1 MHIVIPVLSTQPSGG
16 FRMLCELSREWI
28 ASGCRVTFVAPSDAG
43 SPYFQTPATF
53 LFVNGNGELRDT
65 PGDGVAVRG
74 AAGVWRRFGEL
85 RHAMARLADDADV
98 MLANH
103 ALTSWPVAL
112 TRTRARKFYYVQAY
126 EPEDYFSVGRPANY
140 VLGSIAYASYWLPL
154 QQVVNSPTYVGYR
167 NLRADT
173 WIPAGVDLQKMR
185 PAANR
190 APLDGRPFVFGC
202 LGRPEPFKGTAH
214 VVSAFD
220 TLVAR
225 GRNVRLRI
233 AHGHFP
239 PGRPQPDG
247 CEIVKARNDAELVAF
262 YQSLDALVAPATI
275 HLGAPHCPVME
286 AMACRVAVVST
297 GAIPASR
304 DADNAWIVAPSD
316 PTGIADA
323 LDDIQFDA
331 PTRER
336 RLSKAM
342 QDIQAF
348 SWSVIA
354 PRMLALFKA

>member
-1 MHIVIPVLSTQPSGG
+1 MHIVIPVLWTLPSGG

-28 ASGCRVTFVAPSDAG
+28 AAGCRVTFVAPSTAG
-43 SPYFQTPATF
+43 PPYFQTPAK
-53 LFVNGNGELRDT
+53 FVFAQSNGELSET
-65 PGDGVAVRG
+65 PGSGVATRG
-74 AAGVWRRFGEL
+74 AAGVWRRSVEL
-85 RHAMARLADDADV
+85 QRGLARLAEDADV
-98 MLANH
+98 MLANA
-103 ALTSWPVAL
+103 ALTAWPVAL

-126 EPEDYFSVGRPANY
+126 EPEDSFSVGRPTDW
-140 VLGSIAYASYWLPL
+140 VLGALAYTSYWLPL
-154 QQVVNSPTYVGYR
+154 RQIVNSPTYVGYR
-167 NLRADT
+167 NLRAET

-185 PAANR
+185 PAPDA

-214 VVSAFD
+214 VVTAFD

-304 DADNAWIVAPSD
+304 DADNAWIVAPGD

-323 LDDIQFDA
+323 LDEIQFDA

-348 SWSVIA
+348 SWSLIA
-354 PRMLALFKA
+354 PRMLALFKG